1 MQLSKFTLGSCGG
14 IRHAYSWTIVL
25 NDKRRARSL
34 RGKAPFHDSLTGL
47 TLRCHGMTGF
57 KSTAE
62 KTCHPELDRLPEE
75 EAPEEVLE
83 EGLLADPVLE
93 PHTKTFRGWRC
104 SYCKLEEHSA
114 KHVRFHEYLAK
125 QCAEL
130 DRVLRQKT
138 VESRRHLRS
147 VNGPDVEQARRTK
160 KAHRETAERQY
171 YRELRLEAAE
181 VVGDSEPESE
191 GQSTGSSAE

>member
-1 MQLSKFTLGSCGG
+1 MT
-14 IRHAYSWTIVL
+14 
-25 NDKRRARSL
+25 RRARSI

-93 PHTKTFRGWRC
+93 PHTKTFRGHQAC
-104 SYCKLEEHSA
+104 VQLDD
-114 KHVRFHEYLAK
+114 HVE
-125 QCAEL
+125 
-130 DRVLRQKT
+130 
-138 VESRRHLRS
+138 
-147 VNGPDVEQARRTK
+147 
-160 KAHRETAERQY
+160 
-171 YRELRLEAAE
+171 
-181 VVGDSEPESE
+181 
-191 GQSTGSSAE
+191 